1 MVQKSAGSPV
11 DYSQFN
17 SLFTRGFLHPKRW
30 VGLGHPA
37 DTILPGE
44 RAAHPAPTLVMKVRG
59 AKGSYVEHGRALPGN
74 YCNTSP
80 TSGMFEDDVFLSWR
94 VNFTQVLLRSFG
106 YLWWVYSLYK
116 WCTCQNS
123 AWNVPSFVDLAGRK
137 LQCRILM

>member
-1 MVQKSAGSPV
+1 M
-11 DYSQFN
+11 
-17 SLFTRGFLHPKRW
+17 

-80 TSGMFEDDVFLSWR
+80 TSGMFEDDDFSELTQGGICFPFLEGKLHSGS
-94 VNFTQVLLRSFG
+94 TDLLGIFG
-106 YLWWVYSLYK
+106 GFIHFASGVPVKSQLGMSPLSSTWLGGN
-116 WCTCQNS
+116 C
-123 AWNVPSFVDLAGRK
+123 NVQS
-137 LQCRILM
+137 